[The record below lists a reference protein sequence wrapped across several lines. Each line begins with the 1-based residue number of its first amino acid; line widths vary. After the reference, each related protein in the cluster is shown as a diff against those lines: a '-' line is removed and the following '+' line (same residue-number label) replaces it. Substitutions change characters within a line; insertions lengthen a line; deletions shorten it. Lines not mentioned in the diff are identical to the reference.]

1 MSVPGWSEAPRRIQ
15 WKCLKNWIHPKIVIN
30 WAREKTWQE
39 KISIFLGF
47 NECQKA
53 ELQWSSDSLFSFFFI
68 LDIRQ
73 KKLREEEVEN
83 IMKTMLAILMK
94 KIGKTRD
101 TVTWEFTF
109 SLHPPKVAIY
119 THTMNGKFYHAE
131 KKSECLRIRHV
142 FCILLLKWLY
152 EILGRDFDVVF

>member
-1 MSVPGWSEAPRRIQ
+1 MNVKKPSSSGAA
-15 WKCLKNWIHPKIVIN
+15 IH
-30 WAREKTWQE
+30 
-39 KISIFLGF
+39 FF
-47 NECQKA
+47 
-53 ELQWSSDSLFSFFFI
+53 LFSPFWTF
-68 LDIRQ
+68 D

-131 KKSECLRIRHV
+131 KKANV
-142 FCILLLKWLY
+142 Y
-152 EILGRDFDVVF
+152 GFDTYFAFYY